1 MVDLKRLRQEPEVFH
16 RAIREKGVALDLEA
30 LLAVDEK
37 RSELEEQQMHLN
49 VGLRKIKE
57 TVDQVE
63 ELRRDLR
70 IKSQEL
76 EVKNAAANDK
86 LKKMVKDQQEAEKK
100 KVMSQEIQEQLHKQ
114 QEVIADKQ
122 MSVKED
128 LDKVEPAVIEAQN
141 AVKSIKKQ
149 HLVEVRSMANP
160 PAAVKLA
167 LESICLLLGE
177 STTDWKQ
184 IRSIIMRENFIPTIV
199 NFSAEEISDAIRE
212 KMKKNYMSNP
222 SYNYEIV
229 NRASLACGPMVKWAI
244 AQLNYADML
253 KRVEPLRNELQKLED
268 DAKDNQQKA
277 NEVEQMIRDL
287 EASIA
292 RYKEEYAVL
301 ISEAQAIKADL
312 AAVEAKVNRSTAL
325 LKSLSAERE
334 RWEKTSET
342 FKNQMSTIAGK
353 LEALLLQVPLPP
365 WPGAPVGGEEANREI
380 KRVGGPPEFSFP
392 PLDHVALMEKNGWWE
407 PRASQDSGS
416 RSYALKGD
424 LASYE
429 EALLRFAADFMARR
443 GFTPADTPSRARE
456 KAFLGTG
463 HFPAYRDQVRAE
475 SETDTYTTG
484 TAEVVLNALH
494 SGEILPYEALPL
506 RYAGYAPA
514 FRSEAGS
521 FGKDVRGLMRVHQFH
536 KVEQYVLTEASL
548 EASDRA
554 FQELL
559 ENAEEILRLL
569 ELPYR
574 LVEVATGDMGPGK
587 WRQVDIEVYL
597 PSEGRYRETHSCSAL
612 LDWQARRANL
622 RYRDPEGRVRYA
634 YTLNNT
640 ALATPRILAMLLE
653 NHQLQDGRVRVPQA
667 LIPYMGKEVLEPGAA
682 EQKLISEED
691 LNGLEHHHHHHHH

>member
-30 LLAVDEK
+30 LLAVD
-37 RSELEEQQMHLN
+37 
-49 VGLRKIKE
+49 
-57 TVDQVE
+57 
-63 ELRRDLR
+63 
-70 IKSQEL
+70 
-76 EVKNAAANDK
+76 
-86 LKKMVKDQQEAEKK
+86 
-100 KVMSQEIQEQLHKQ
+100 HKQ

-268 DAKDNQQKA
+268 DAKDNQQ
-277 NEVEQMIRDL
+277 
-287 EASIA
+287 
-292 RYKEEYAVL
+292 
-301 ISEAQAIKADL
+301 
-312 AAVEAKVNRSTAL
+312 
-325 LKSLSAERE
+325 
-334 RWEKTSET
+334 
-342 FKNQMSTIAGK
+342 K

>member
-30 LLAVDEK
+30 LLA
-37 RSELEEQQMHLN
+37 L
-49 VGLRKIKE
+49 
-57 TVDQVE
+57 DQEV
-63 ELRRDLR
+63 
-70 IKSQEL
+70 QEL
-76 EVKNAAANDK
+76 
-86 LKKMVKDQQEAEKK
+86 KKR
-100 KVMSQEIQEQLHKQ
+100 L
-114 QEVIADKQ
+114 QEVQTERNQVA
-122 MSVKED
+122 
-128 LDKVEPAVIEAQN
+128 
-141 AVKSIKKQ
+141 
-149 HLVEVRSMANP
+149 
-160 PAAVKLA
+160 
-167 LESICLLLGE
+167 
-177 STTDWKQ
+177 
-184 IRSIIMRENFIPTIV
+184 
-199 NFSAEEISDAIRE
+199 
-212 KMKKNYMSNP
+212 
-222 SYNYEIV
+222 
-229 NRASLACGPMVKWAI
+229 
-244 AQLNYADML
+244 
-253 KRVEPLRNELQKLED
+253 KRVP
-268 DAKDNQQKA
+268 KA
-277 NEVEQMIRDL
+277 PPEEK
-287 EASIA
+287 EALIA
-292 RYKEEYAVL
+292 RG
-301 ISEAQAIKADL
+301 
-312 AAVEAKVNRSTAL
+312 RAL
-325 LKSLSAERE
+325 
-334 RWEKTSET
+334 
-342 FKNQMSTIAGK
+342 
-353 LEALLLQVPLPP
+353 
-365 WPGAPVGGEEANREI
+365 GEEANREI
-380 KRVGGPPEFSFP
+380 KRVGSPPEFSFP

-407 PRASQDSGS
+407 PRISQVSGS

-424 LASYE
+424 LALYE
-429 EALLRFAADFMARR
+429 LALLRFAMDFMARR
-443 GFTPADTPSRARE
+443 GFLPMTLPSYARE

-463 HFPAYRDQVRAE
+463 HFPAYRDQVWAIA
-475 SETDTYTTG
+475 ETDLYLTG

-587 WRQVDIEVYL
+587 WRQVDVEVYL

-653 NHQLQDGRVRVPQA
+653 NHQLQDGRVRVPKA
-667 LIPYMGKEVLEPGAA
+667 LVPYMGKEVLEPCG
-682 EQKLISEED
+682 
-691 LNGLEHHHHHHHH
+691 

>member
-30 LLAVDEK
+30 LLAVD
-37 RSELEEQQMHLN
+37 
-49 VGLRKIKE
+49 
-57 TVDQVE
+57 
-63 ELRRDLR
+63 
-70 IKSQEL
+70 
-76 EVKNAAANDK
+76 DK

-301 ISEAQAIKADL
+301 IS
-312 AAVEAKVNRSTAL
+312 
-325 LKSLSAERE
+325 
-334 RWEKTSET
+334 
-342 FKNQMSTIAGK
+342 K

>member
-30 LLAVDEK
+30 LLALDREVQELKKRLQEVQTERNQVAKRVPKAPPEEK
-37 RSELEEQQMHLN
+37 EALIARGKALGEEAKRLEE
-49 VGLRKIKE
+49 
-57 TVDQVE
+57 
-63 ELRRDLR
+63 
-70 IKSQEL
+70 
-76 EVKNAAANDK
+76 
-86 LKKMVKDQQEAEKK
+86 
-100 KVMSQEIQEQLHKQ
+100 
-114 QEVIADKQ
+114 
-122 MSVKED
+122 
-128 LDKVEPAVIEAQN
+128 
-141 AVKSIKKQ
+141 
-149 HLVEVRSMANP
+149 
-160 PAAVKLA
+160 A
-167 LESICLLLGE
+167 L
-177 STTDWKQ
+177 
-184 IRSIIMRENFIPTIV
+184 
-199 NFSAEEISDAIRE
+199 RE
-212 KMKKNYMSNP
+212 K
-222 SYNYEIV
+222 
-229 NRASLACGPMVKWAI
+229 
-244 AQLNYADML
+244 
-253 KRVEPLRNELQKLED
+253 
-268 DAKDNQQKA
+268 
-277 NEVEQMIRDL
+277 
-287 EASIA
+287 EA
-292 RYKEEYAVL
+292 R
-301 ISEAQAIKADL
+301 
-312 AAVEAKVNRSTAL
+312 
-325 LKSLSAERE
+325 
-334 RWEKTSET
+334 
-342 FKNQMSTIAGK
+342 

-407 PRASQDSGS
+407 PRIGQFSGS

-424 LASYE
+424 LALYE
-429 EALLRFAADFMARR
+429 LALLRFAMDFMARR
-443 GFTPADTPSRARE
+443 GFLPMTLPSYARE

-463 HFPAYRDQVRAE
+463 HFPAYRDQVWAIA
-475 SETDTYTTG
+475 ETDLYLTG

-667 LIPYMGKEVLEPGAA
+667 LIPYMGKEVLEPCG
-682 EQKLISEED
+682 
-691 LNGLEHHHHHHHH
+691 

>member
-30 LLAVDEK
+30 LLAVD
-37 RSELEEQQMHLN
+37 
-49 VGLRKIKE
+49 
-57 TVDQVE
+57 
-63 ELRRDLR
+63 
-70 IKSQEL
+70 
-76 EVKNAAANDK
+76 AAANDK

-301 ISEAQAIKADL
+301 IS
-312 AAVEAKVNRSTAL
+312 
-325 LKSLSAERE
+325 
-334 RWEKTSET
+334 
-342 FKNQMSTIAGK
+342 K

>member
-30 LLAVDEK
+30 LLAVD
-37 RSELEEQQMHLN
+37 
-49 VGLRKIKE
+49 
-57 TVDQVE
+57 
-63 ELRRDLR
+63 
-70 IKSQEL
+70 
-76 EVKNAAANDK
+76 
-86 LKKMVKDQQEAEKK
+86 
-100 KVMSQEIQEQLHKQ
+100 EQLHKQ

-167 LESICLLLGE
+167 LESIALLLGE

-229 NRASLACGPMVKWAI
+229 NRASLAAGPMVKWAI

-268 DAKDNQQKA
+268 DAKDNQQ
-277 NEVEQMIRDL
+277 
-287 EASIA
+287 
-292 RYKEEYAVL
+292 
-301 ISEAQAIKADL
+301 
-312 AAVEAKVNRSTAL
+312 
-325 LKSLSAERE
+325 
-334 RWEKTSET
+334 
-342 FKNQMSTIAGK
+342 K

-407 PRASQDSGS
+407 PRISQVSGS

-424 LASYE
+424 LALYE
-429 EALLRFAADFMARR
+429 LALLRFAMDFMARR
-443 GFTPADTPSRARE
+443 GFLPMTLPSYARE

-463 HFPAYRDQVRAE
+463 HFPAYRDQVWAIA
-475 SETDTYTTG
+475 ETDLYLTG

-667 LIPYMGKEVLEPGAA
+667 LIPYMGKEVLEPGA
-682 EQKLISEED
+682 
-691 LNGLEHHHHHHHH
+691 HHHHHH

>member
-30 LLAVDEK
+30 LLAVD
-37 RSELEEQQMHLN
+37 
-49 VGLRKIKE
+49 
-57 TVDQVE
+57 
-63 ELRRDLR
+63 
-70 IKSQEL
+70 
-76 EVKNAAANDK
+76 
-86 LKKMVKDQQEAEKK
+86 KKMVKDQQEAEKK

-301 ISEAQAIKADL
+301 IS
-312 AAVEAKVNRSTAL
+312 
-325 LKSLSAERE
+325 
-334 RWEKTSET
+334 
-342 FKNQMSTIAGK
+342 K

>member
-30 LLAVDEK
+30 LLAV
-37 RSELEEQQMHLN
+37 
-49 VGLRKIKE
+49 
-57 TVDQVE
+57 
-63 ELRRDLR
+63 
-70 IKSQEL
+70 
-76 EVKNAAANDK
+76 DK

-301 ISEAQAIKADL
+301 IS
-312 AAVEAKVNRSTAL
+312 
-325 LKSLSAERE
+325 
-334 RWEKTSET
+334 
-342 FKNQMSTIAGK
+342 K

>member
-30 LLAVDEK
+30 LLAVD
-37 RSELEEQQMHLN
+37 
-49 VGLRKIKE
+49 
-57 TVDQVE
+57 
-63 ELRRDLR
+63 
-70 IKSQEL
+70 
-76 EVKNAAANDK
+76 NDK

-301 ISEAQAIKADL
+301 IS
-312 AAVEAKVNRSTAL
+312 
-325 LKSLSAERE
+325 
-334 RWEKTSET
+334 
-342 FKNQMSTIAGK
+342 K